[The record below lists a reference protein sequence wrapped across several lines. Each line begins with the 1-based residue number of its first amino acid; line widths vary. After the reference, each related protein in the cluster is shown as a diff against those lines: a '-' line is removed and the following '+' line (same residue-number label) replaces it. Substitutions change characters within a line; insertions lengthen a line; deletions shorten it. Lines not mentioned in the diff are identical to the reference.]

1 MKSFFRGVLVAA
13 AIWTTACGSRTTPPP
28 PIPATEHE
36 HHAPHG
42 GTLVGLGSEFA
53 HVELVLDSAGG
64 SLTAYVLDGDAE
76 ESVRIKQPF
85 LSLAIRNTP
94 TGAIEHLELAA
105 RADVLTGETV
115 GDTSEFSVT
124 SPSLGGRS
132 ALKGS
137 IDDITVK
144 GEEFRGVPF

>member
-1 MKSFFRGVLVAA
+1 MLV
-13 AIWTTACGSRTTPPP
+13 
-28 PIPATEHE
+28 E
-36 HHAPHG
+36 
-42 GTLVGLGSEFA
+42 LGNEFA
-53 HVELVLDSAGG
+53 HVELVLDSAAG
-64 SLTAYVLDGDAE
+64 SLAAYVLDGEAE
-76 ESVRIKQPF
+76 ESVRIKQPL

-115 GDTSEFSVT
+115 GNTSEFSVT
-124 SPSLGGRS
+124 SPSLRGKT

-144 GEEFRGVPF
+144 GQEFRGVPF

>member
-1 MKSFFRGVLVAA
+1 MA
-13 AIWTTACGSRTTPPP
+13 AIWAAACGSRTASPP
-28 PIPATEHE
+28 PIPAPEHE

-42 GTLVGLGSEFA
+42 GTLVELGNEFA
-53 HVELVLDSAGG
+53 HVELVRDADAG
-64 SLTAYVLDGDAE
+64 SLTAYVLDGEAE
-76 ESVRIKQPF
+76 ESVRVKQP
-85 LSLAIRNTP
+85 LLTLVIRNTP
-94 TGAIEHLELAA
+94 NGAIEHLELAA

-124 SPSLGGRS
+124 SPSLRGRS

-144 GEEFRGVPF
+144 GEDFRNVPFQ